1 MFLFSAILLLTSTL
15 VYAQTNLP
23 PLPDGTQWSA
33 GTSITIDAPIDAVW
47 DVLLDWEKYAE
58 WNPFV
63 RGQTLA
69 NEFFIPASVEDRT
82 LDALKA
88 AGSSL
93 EGQRLILTVQIPPL
107 PLPVDE
113 NTPSNLLHSQISFE
127 NITAMQPTQ
136 HRMAWRQMMFPDVIL
151 SAERWSALSRT
162 GFLGLET
169 LYESREGYG
178 GALAG
183 TLQALYGVGLQEAFD
198 AQGVALKS
206 RVEGS

>member
-1 MFLFSAILLLTSTL
+1 MESVCKVIDLRPSPLDTSTY
-15 VYAQTNLP
+15 VT
-23 PLPDGTQWSA
+23 
-33 GTSITIDAPIDAVW
+33 
-47 DVLLDWEKYAE
+47 
-58 WNPFV
+58 F

-69 NEFFIPASVEDRT
+69 NKFFIPASAEDRT
-82 LDALKA
+82 LESLKA

-93 EGQRLILTVQIPPL
+93 EDQRLILTVQIPPL
-107 PLPVDE
+107 PLPVDAD
-113 NTPSNLLHSQISFE
+113 TPGNLLHSQISFE
-127 NITAMQPTQ
+127 NITALQPSQ
-136 HRMAWRQMMFPDVIL
+136 HRMAWKQMMFPDFIL

-183 TLQALYGVGLQEAFD
+183 TLKALYGEGLQEAFD

-206 RVEGS
+206 RLED